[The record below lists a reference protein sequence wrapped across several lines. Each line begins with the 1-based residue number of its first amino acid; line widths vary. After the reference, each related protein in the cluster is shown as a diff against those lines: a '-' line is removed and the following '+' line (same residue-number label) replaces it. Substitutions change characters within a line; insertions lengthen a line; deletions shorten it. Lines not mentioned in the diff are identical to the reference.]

1 MKKYIF
7 ILLSISSISLFSC
20 GDFQDVS
27 FNGIENVRIISLTQH
42 GAEAE
47 ITAKIK
53 NPNNVSFTIY
63 PVDLDVVLGGMN
75 AGKAHISGRTKI
87 KAHSEKSY
95 TFRIKSDFSNISMN
109 DLPKLMSLAM
119 SKNVK
124 VGLKGKLKA
133 GKLFIKKSFP
143 VDVQESVPM
152 STN

>member
-87 KAHSEKSY
+87 KAHSEKS
-95 TFRIKSDFSNISMN
+95 
-109 DLPKLMSLAM
+109 
-119 SKNVK
+119 
-124 VGLKGKLKA
+124 
-133 GKLFIKKSFP
+133 
-143 VDVQESVPM
+143 
-152 STN
+152 